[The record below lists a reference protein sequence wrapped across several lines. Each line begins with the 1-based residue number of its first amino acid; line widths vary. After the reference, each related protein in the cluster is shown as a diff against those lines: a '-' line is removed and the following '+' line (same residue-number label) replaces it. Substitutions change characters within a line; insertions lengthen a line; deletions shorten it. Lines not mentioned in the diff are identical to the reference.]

1 MKVLKISSLLFIL
14 ILGFSSCKT
23 AHQSMREANVLIEL
37 ERSDFELSEQVK
49 ASATRTL
56 ILGIDFSRLLKK
68 ETGAT
73 VKTSI
78 TSGSTIETAF
88 PYSTFIHLPIIGEL
102 VSNKTAHYAL
112 YNLFQ
117 ANPGYDVLFYPQ
129 YKIELKRYG
138 LGIFYRK
145 TTVEVT
151 ARMGKLKND

>member
-1 MKVLKISSLLFIL
+1 MKVVKIISLFVIL
-14 ILGFSSCKT
+14 IIGFSSCKT
-23 AHQSMREANVLIEL
+23 AHHSMREANVLIEL
-37 ERSDFELSEQVK
+37 ERSDFELSQQVN

-56 ILGIDFSRLLKK
+56 ILGIDFSRLFTK

-73 VKTSI
+73 IKTSI
-78 TSGSTIETAF
+78 TSDNPIESSF

-102 VSNKTAHYAL
+102 VSNRTAHYAL